1 MGKRVSVCIP
11 TYDGAK
17 YIKELLDSILSHL
30 GIWWGYYFWWFS
42 SDVTLDIIKAL
53 NDSRIV
59 ILEGG
64 KFRSP
69 IFNVENAMKLSS
81 GSFIFLFDQ
90 DDVWLDGKLS
100 AMLSKLDKYD
110 AVVSNCKVVDQN
122 KNRP

>member
-1 MGKRVSVCIP
+1 M
-11 TYDGAK
+11 
-17 YIKELLDSILSHL
+17 
-30 GIWWGYYFWWFS
+30 
-42 SDVTLDIIKAL
+42 DIIKAL

-69 IFNVENAMKLSS
+69 IFNVENAMKHSS